1 MKRIFSFLFAI
12 ITLVGTTSV
21 FTSCQE
27 DAPEINYTI
36 NITVN
41 NDFTEVV
48 NAINNGTMKQEAAI
62 AALTAAI
69 EKMNGDQAA
78 KLQAL
83 IESINTLATTLD
95 AKLAIIEAAMK
106 AQTLALET
114 KLGLIEAAIKALPDY
129 TDQLK
134 AIEAAIKGMPD
145 YSDKLAAIETA
156 IKNIPDYSEK
166 MAAIEAAI
174 KNAPDYTAA
183 LEEIKKAIAALPN
196 YAEQLGAIITAIEA
210 LPDYS
215 KQLEAIAAAVE
226 AIPDYSNKFDAIQ
239 TALAAIAKNIKDQ
252 QNQYADELAALT
264 ESIDAIKSE
273 VAAGNKSQ
281 EEALAEIIALL
292 ESGALAGGGSGSGEG
307 EVDESY
313 YVTFK
318 SNQGFKIVVPQSE
331 KGIYKIEGATV
342 TGTTDID
349 GYYDAKSD
357 FMKNFKGTIIS
368 LQPTA
373 GVVTLKGKITQ
384 LISEN
389 GPTEIDAT
397 QNKRLEALEL
407 YEVKTL
413 VKLTVANDGVLT
425 YIDLMRCVGLE
436 GANATAFMNSLPTRT
451 AADNARLIVKDRSAT
466 FNPSFSVDDIAIA
479 QGKNWKVIDSLG
491 EEQIGK
497 GETDEDYYITFKSS
511 TSNEGIKIAIPQ
523 SEKGIYKIEGAT
535 VTYTDDFDGMATVEG
550 SFMSDYKITEL
561 TLKTAN
567 AGDEIKI
574 SGKITGFI
582 ATQEN
587 LTEVDASHN
596 QALELLYIPRNP
608 YLQKLVIAQGGD
620 LKYLHLYDNTH
631 IGLKNDAQTI
641 INSLRNN
648 IPGAL
653 YVWNSITTEQREAL
667 TAKGWTTQYF

>member
-69 EKMNGDQAA
+69 NQMNGDQTA

-156 IKNIPDYSEK
+156 IKNIPDYSDK
-166 MAAIEAAI
+166 MDAIEAAI
-174 KNAPDYTAA
+174 KNAPDNTAA
-183 LEEIKKAIAALPN
+183 LEEIKKAIAALPD
-196 YAEQLGAIITAIEA
+196 YTEQLGAIITAIEA

-264 ESIDAIKSE
+264 EAIDAIKSE

-281 EEALAEIIALL
+281 EDALAEIIALL
-292 ESGALAGGGSGSGEG
+292 ESGALAGGGSGSGGSEDASPFVKL
-307 EVDESY
+307 EVYSD
-313 YVTFK
+313 
-318 SNQGFKIVVPQSE
+318 
-331 KGIYKIEGATV
+331 YKMSP
-342 TGTTDID
+342 DD
-349 GYYDAKSD
+349 D
-357 FMKNFKGTIIS
+357 FYCIS
-368 LQPTA
+368 LNFQDAETVKYEGTEVAEKYAHLSSGQDFLKLYDQNVTTIKVRGNFPSFNWCSTGYLKSIDISNYPGLQHLSFSNCEEIESIKISKDKNTELIGLYCRGCDLDDDEMTA
-373 GVVTLKGKITQ
+373 
-384 LISEN
+384 
-389 GPTEIDAT
+389 
-397 QNKRLEALEL
+397 
-407 YEVKTL
+407 L
-413 VKLTVANDGVLT
+413 V
-425 YIDLMRCVGLE
+425 E
-436 GANATAFMNSLPTRT
+436 SLPDRT
-451 AADNARLIVKDRSAT
+451 GKEQGTFQAKTYWPGPYTKENVLSSA
-466 FNPSFSVDDIAIA
+466 NVNKAKA
-479 QGKNWKVIDSLG
+479 KNWKVVDS
-491 EEQIGK
+491 
-497 GETDEDYYITFKSS
+497 
-511 TSNEGIKIAIPQ
+511 
-523 SEKGIYKIEGAT
+523 
-535 VTYTDDFDGMATVEG
+535 EG
-550 SFMSDYKITEL
+550 SEL
-561 TLKTAN
+561 E
-567 AGDEIKI
+567 GD
-574 SGKITGFI
+574 F
-582 ATQEN
+582 
-587 LTEVDASHN
+587 
-596 QALELLYIPRNP
+596 
-608 YLQKLVIAQGGD
+608 
-620 LKYLHLYDNTH
+620 
-631 IGLKNDAQTI
+631 
-641 INSLRNN
+641 
-648 IPGAL
+648 
-653 YVWNSITTEQREAL
+653 
-667 TAKGWTTQYF
+667 